1 MKILSISSLNFSK
14 TSFKNQTP
22 PIIEAQ
28 NNDELSLC
36 TIPVEKAIFSDI
48 ESSIY
53 DVIEKYCKNALPFN
67 FATLNRIF
75 KKETK
80 TTPIEGMYN
89 IINSSIEK
97 FEKQNGA
104 LDRKYLKE
112 NMLVCAKNK
121 CYESKK
127 EEKLSKKPNMK
138 TEIYEAFMFAILKSL
153 VDEDDSFENKLNLF
167 KRELLDY
174 GNNND
179 VLSLAYLKK
188 LIQVFA
194 PDVEVKKQNIFK
206 RSFKNVSGTAN
217 VLCFYEIKD
226 GKVQFK
232 PLKKSFEF
240 QPDLE
245 KEPMLRS
252 IAHEMTHILQYTTL
266 DKSYFGI
273 IEKLANENLDY
284 LDSLM
289 AGENVFYEIED
300 VLFSLQISDY
310 RDKIIDLAKQDGDEV
325 CIDETFKKQVS
336 NALTVILDNYT
347 EEMPNFNRKAALTI
361 ARAKTL
367 DEIEAYKNEFSFGLS
382 TLSKEEYLE
391 LKTIIKTFE
400 ILLEIINS
408 KLA

>member
-1 MKILSISSLNFSK
+1 MKIPSISSLNFSK
-14 TSFKNQTP
+14 TSFKNQTS

-28 NNDELSLC
+28 NNDELRLHAF
-36 TIPVEKAIFSDI
+36 PVEKTIFSDI

-53 DVIEKYCKNALPFN
+53 DVVEKYCKNALPFN

-80 TTPIEGMYN
+80 TTPIDGMYN

-121 CYESKK
+121 YYESKK
-127 EEKLSKKPNMK
+127 EEKLSKKPNIK

-273 IEKLANENLDY
+273 IEKLANENLDD

-325 CIDETFKKQVS
+325 YIDETFKKQVS
-336 NALTVILDNYT
+336 NALTVILDDYT
-347 EEMPNFNRKAALTI
+347 EDMPNFNRKAALTI

-367 DEIEAYKNEFSFGLS
+367 DEIEAYKNEFSFDLS